1 MYSKDW
7 QPRTNEVLS
16 AIHERNNV
24 YDHYAIAA
32 QKRLPGRIGS
42 STIGHLPNEISRIT
56 RFIIHYGATVTVRV
70 ISTNHRRSPLVQ
82 GGLEIPVEVSVM
94 MNSSETN
101 SVALTKYEELVKGSY
116 KEPVDGTFD
125 DITGKIL
132 KELDSDSDNTSDE
145 CSDDESEA

>member
-1 MYSKDW
+1 M
-7 QPRTNEVLS
+7 T
-16 AIHERNNV
+16 
-24 YDHYAIAA
+24 
-32 QKRLPGRIGS
+32 
-42 STIGHLPNEISRIT
+42 
-56 RFIIHYGATVTVRV
+56 
-70 ISTNHRRSPLVQ
+70 
-82 GGLEIPVEVSVM
+82 

-145 CSDDESEA
+145 CSDEA